1 MYGVLDAGALA
12 SVGVQDTGKGQPM
25 KTQNTERLHALD
37 AIRGGA
43 LLLGVIG
50 HMSMSFWPIPFWPIR
65 DTDPSSFLLSSF
77 GVIHI
82 FRMSLFFVVAGFFA
96 RLLLE
101 KRGARGFVADRA
113 KRIGIPLVVG
123 WPLLFAAFIAVIIW
137 SAVRA
142 GTWEAMQAQPQP
154 ALSLA
159 TIPLLHTWFLYVL
172 LWLYAAALAVVGLV
186 RLVDPKGRIA
196 GAADGFVRAIVKSQ
210 LAPIVLG
217 LPLFAVFAFG
227 ESWIPWGGIRTPDV
241 GLVPNLSACVA
252 FATAFAFGWLLHRQI
267 DLLSVWRRWWP
278 LYLAAAVALSVV
290 CSAYSELA
298 ATPAAIAEM
307 GLMDRLWSSAAYPL
321 ATWTWSLGL
330 IGLATACL
338 TKENRTIRYLADS
351 SYWVYLIHLPVA
363 MVFQVLFAT
372 VVWPW
377 FVKFPLMLAIAMALM
392 LLSYQLLVRNTSI
405 GAVLNGKRIPG
416 KTRALR
422 AESSSAAA
430 TAKNVSAVS
439 LESP

>member
-1 MYGVLDAGALA
+1 
-12 SVGVQDTGKGQPM
+12 
-25 KTQNTERLHALD
+25 
-37 AIRGGA
+37 
-43 LLLGVIG
+43 
-50 HMSMSFWPIPFWPIR
+50 
-65 DTDPSSFLLSSF
+65 
-77 GVIHI
+77 
-82 FRMSLFFVVAGFFA
+82 
-96 RLLLE
+96 
-101 KRGARGFVADRA
+101 
-113 KRIGIPLVVG
+113 
-123 WPLLFAAFIAVIIW
+123 
-137 SAVRA
+137 
-142 GTWEAMQAQPQP
+142 
-154 ALSLA
+154 
-159 TIPLLHTWFLYVL
+159 
-172 LWLYAAALAVVGLV
+172 
-186 RLVDPKGRIA
+186 
-196 GAADGFVRAIVKSQ
+196 
-210 LAPIVLG
+210 
-217 LPLFAVFAFG
+217 
-227 ESWIPWGGIRTPDV
+227 
-241 GLVPNLSACVA
+241 VPNLSACVA

-278 LYLAAAVALSVV
+278 LYLAAGAALSVV

-307 GLMDRLWSSAAYPL
+307 GLVDRLWSSAAYPL

>member
-1 MYGVLDAGALA
+1 M
-12 SVGVQDTGKGQPM
+12 T
-25 KTQNTERLHALD
+25 TQNTERLHALD

-43 LLLGVIG
+43 LLLGIIV
-50 HMSMSFWPIPFWPIR
+50 HMSMSFWPIPLWPIR
-65 DTDPSSFLLSSF
+65 DNDPSSVLLTSF

-82 FRMSLFFVVAGFFA
+82 FRMSLFFVIAGFFA

-101 KRGARGFVADRA
+101 KRGARGFAADRA
-113 KRIGIPLVVG
+113 KRIAIPLLVG
-123 WPLLFAAFIAVIIW
+123 WPLLFAAFIAVIVW
-137 SAVRA
+137 SAIRA

-154 ALSLA
+154 ALSLS

-172 LWLYAAALAVVGLV
+172 LWLYVAALAVVGLV
-186 RLVDPKGRIA
+186 RLVDREGRIVA
-196 GAADGFVRAIVKSQ
+196 AADRFVRAIVTTQ

-217 LPLFAVFAFG
+217 LPLFAVFAFA

-241 GLVPNLSACVA
+241 GLVPNLAACVG
-252 FATAFAFGWLLHRQI
+252 FATAFGFGWLLHRQI

-278 LYLAAAVALSVV
+278 AYLAAAAALTLV
-290 CSAYSELA
+290 CLSYFA
-298 ATPAAIAEM
+298 ATPAATAEM
-307 GLMDRLWSSAAYPL
+307 GLTDRLWSSAVYPL

-363 MVFQVLFAT
+363 MVFQVLFAN
-372 VVWPW
+372 VAWPW

-392 LLSYQLLVRNTSI
+392 LLSYQLLVRNTFI

-416 KTRALR
+416 KIRALR
-422 AESSSAAA
+422 AESSAAA
-430 TAKNVSAVS
+430 PAKNVSAVG

>member
-1 MYGVLDAGALA
+1 M
-12 SVGVQDTGKGQPM
+12 T
-25 KTQNTERLHALD
+25 TQITERLHALD
-37 AIRGGA
+37 AVRGGA
-43 LLLGVIG
+43 LLLGIIV
-50 HMSMSFWPIPFWPIR
+50 HMSMSFWPIPLWPIR
-65 DTDPSSFLLSSF
+65 DNDPSGVLLTSF

-82 FRMSLFFVVAGFFA
+82 FRMSLFFVIAGFFA
-96 RLLLE
+96 RLLYE
-101 KRGARGFVADRA
+101 RRGPRAFVADRA
-113 KRIGIPLVVG
+113 RRIAIPLLFG
-123 WPLLFAAFIAVIIW
+123 WPLLFAAFIAVIVW
-137 SAVRA
+137 SAIRV
-142 GTWEAMQAQPQP
+142 GTWDAMQAQPQP
-154 ALSLA
+154 GLSWS

-186 RLVDPKGRIA
+186 RLIDGKGRIV
-196 GAADGFVRAIVKSQ
+196 GAADRFVGAIVKTQ
-210 LAPIVLG
+210 LAPIALG
-217 LPLFAVFAFG
+217 LPLFAVFAFA

-241 GLVPNLSACVA
+241 GLVPNVAACVG
-252 FATAFAFGWLLHRQI
+252 FATAFGFGWMLNRQS

-278 LYLAAAVALSVV
+278 LYLAVAAGLSVV
-290 CSAYSELA
+290 CSYYSGLA
-298 ATPAAIAEM
+298 ANPAAIAEM
-307 GLMDRLWSSAAYPL
+307 GLTDRLWSSAAYPL

-392 LLSYQLLVRNTSI
+392 LLSYQLLVRNTFI
-405 GAVLNGKRIPG
+405 GSVLNGKRIPG
-416 KTRALR
+416 KSRPPR

-430 TAKNVSAVS
+430 PAQNVSEVS